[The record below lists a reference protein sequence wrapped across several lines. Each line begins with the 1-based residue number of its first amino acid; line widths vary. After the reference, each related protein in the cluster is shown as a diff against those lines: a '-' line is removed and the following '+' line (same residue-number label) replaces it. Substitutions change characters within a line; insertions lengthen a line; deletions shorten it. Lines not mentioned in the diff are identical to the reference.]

1 MTTKLYLD
9 ARHSNDA
16 PAPLKLSITKHGK
29 AAYVN
34 LELRILPEHWDA
46 KTQKVIVHPEKRMLN
61 NIIAGKKFD
70 IDRKLIELEE
80 DGKTATLSAKQ
91 IRDLL
96 TKEDKTI
103 TFGDV
108 FNEFMEK
115 KKARTREIYEATW
128 VHIQRHAKPYSM
140 SLEDITP
147 RWLEGFDEYLS
158 SHSPARNARNIHLRN
173 IRAVVN
179 YAVENDMT
187 TYYAFRKFK
196 IRNEETRKR
205 SLDVETL
212 TKVFTMDVPKRDG
225 KFQKAFMLMFYLIGI
240 NTIDFCNMELTDG
253 RITYRRRKTSKLY
266 SIKAEPE
273 ILELVEDLHGTN
285 HLVYPLDHYKDYK
298 TFAQKLNNALSRMS
312 DTLGIPKI
320 TTYWAR
326 HTWATIAHRIGIPKD
341 TISMA
346 LGHSF
351 GNKVTDIYVDY
362 DSEVVDDAN
371 RKVIDHIKER
381 IQKHPCPASH
391 DEG

>member
-9 ARHSNDA
+9 ARHSADA

-29 AAYVN
+29 AAYVS

-46 KTQKVIVHPEKRMLN
+46 KTQKVIVHPDKRMLN

-70 IDRKLIELEE
+70 FDRKLIELEE
-80 DGKTATLSAKQ
+80 DGKLATLSAKQ
-91 IRDLL
+91 IRDLVV
-96 TKEDKTI
+96 KEDTII
-103 TFGDV
+103 TFGDI
-108 FNEFMEK
+108 FREFIEK
-115 KKARTREIYEATW
+115 KKDRTKEIYEATW
-128 VHIQRHAKPYSM
+128 THIEKFCKPYSL
-140 SLEDITP
+140 SFEDISP
-147 RWLEGFDEYLS
+147 RWLETFDLHLEKS
-158 SHSPARNARNIHLRN
+158 SPARNARNIHLRN

-179 YAVENDMT
+179 YAIENELT

-212 TKVFTMDVPKRDG
+212 RKVFTIDVKQNDR
-225 KFQKAFMLMFYLIGI
+225 KFQRAFELMFYLIGI
-240 NTIDFCNMELTDG
+240 NVIDFCEMELSDG
-253 RITYRRRKTSKLY
+253 RITYRRHKTNKLY

-273 ILELVEDLHGTN
+273 ALEIIEELKGTK

-298 TFAQKLNNALSRMS
+298 TFAQKLNHALERIC
-312 DTLGIPKI
+312 DKLGIPKI

-326 HTWATIAHRIGIPKD
+326 HSWATIAHRIGVPKD

-362 DSEVVDDAN
+362 DAELVDEAN
-371 RKVIDHIKER
+371 RKVIDYIKNYQVAANET
-381 IQKHPCPASH
+381 KK
-391 DEG
+391 